1 MKKRLKLKHII
12 KYLDPTDSVI
22 IWQEDVYIDEHQ
34 EEKIFEGSV
43 MDIPWIL
50 LNYYIAEGE
59 GSISGRIWEYE
70 PKLKSGL
77 ILYVRSD

>member
-1 MKKRLKLKHII
+1 MKRLKLKHII
-12 KYLDPTDSVI
+12 KYLDPLDDII
-22 IWQEDVYIDEHQ
+22 IWQEDVWIDEHQ

-59 GSISGRIWEYE
+59 GSIGGRV
-70 PKLKSGL
+70 LKGGL